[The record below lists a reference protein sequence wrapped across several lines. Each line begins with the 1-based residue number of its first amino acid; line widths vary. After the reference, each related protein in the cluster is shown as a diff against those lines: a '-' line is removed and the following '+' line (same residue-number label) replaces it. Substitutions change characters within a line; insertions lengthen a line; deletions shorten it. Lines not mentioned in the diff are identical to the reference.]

1 METKKLT
8 TEEIQRITELQQKN
22 NALVT
27 ELGQIELIKLNL
39 QLRREA
45 AEKFLEE
52 FRSEEQELGKELTD
66 KYGSG
71 NINLE
76 TGEFAPNLTQET
88 QKTDTV
94 SFE

>member
-22 NALVT
+22 NALAT

-52 FRSEEQELGKELTD
+52 LRSEEQELGKELTD

-71 NINLE
+71 SINLE
-76 TGEFAPNLTQET
+76 TGEFIPNPTQET
-88 QKTDTV
+88 SADTV

>member
-22 NALVT
+22 NALAT
-27 ELGQIELIKLNL
+27 ELGQVELIKLNL
-39 QLRREA
+39 QIRREA

-52 FRSEEQELGKELTD
+52 LRSEEQELGKELTD

-71 NINLE
+71 SINLE
-76 TGEFAPNLTQET
+76 TGEFVPNPTQET
-88 QKTDTV
+88 PADIV

>member
-22 NALVT
+22 NALAT

-52 FRSEEQELGKELTD
+52 LRSEEQELGKELTD

-71 NINLE
+71 SINLE
-76 TGEFAPNLTQET
+76 TGEFVPNPTQET
-88 QKTDTV
+88 SADTV

>member
-22 NALVT
+22 NALAT

-52 FRSEEQELGKELTD
+52 LRSEEQELGKELTD

-71 NINLE
+71 SINLE
-76 TGEFAPNLTQET
+76 TGEFVPNPTQET
-88 QKTDTV
+88 PADTV

>member
-22 NALVT
+22 NALAT

-52 FRSEEQELGKELTD
+52 LRSEEQELGKELTD

-71 NINLE
+71 SINLE
-76 TGEFAPNLTQET
+76 TGEFVPNPTQET
-88 QKTDTV
+88 SSDTV

>member
-1 METKKLT
+1 MVTKKLT
-8 TEEIQRITELQQKN
+8 TEEIQRITELQKKN
-22 NALVT
+22 NALAT

-52 FRSEEQELGKELTD
+52 LRSEEQELGKELTD

-71 NINLE
+71 SINLE
-76 TGEFAPNLTQET
+76 TGEFVPNPTQET
-88 QKTDTV
+88 SADTV

>member
-22 NALVT
+22 NALAT

-52 FRSEEQELGKELTD
+52 LRSEEQELGKELTD

-71 NINLE
+71 SINLE
-76 TGEFAPNLTQET
+76 TGEFVPNPTQET
-88 QKTDTV
+88 LATDTV